1 MPMVAIT
8 ADEISTLTKY
18 VYALCGVALDASKA
32 YLLESRFKPLLSKY
46 GLSSYMELY
55 QKAVADKSGEMEKD
69 IVSAITTNETLFFRD
84 NSPFEVFKHKI
95 LPDIIDA
102 RSKMYA
108 GRPIPIRIWS
118 AACSTGQEVYSIAIA
133 LIETL
138 GRLDRYQ
145 ISILGTDI
153 SDEAIAKASYGKY
166 NKFEIE
172 RGLPM
177 NVLHR
182 YFTSTGDGWRIKD
195 EIRAMAVF
203 KKFNLMKPFTGLGRF
218 DVVFCRNVAIYFTPQ
233 DKRAVFEKIAGVLEP
248 DGALIIG
255 STESLSGVTTMFE
268 PRRYMRAVFYQL
280 AGTPRPAAAS
290 TAPPQPAAFSAPSPP
305 RPVSPPRPSV
315 TGASR
320 PAAAPPRGAPASV
333 GPRPPAQKAS
343 PSPPPSPGVTTAMR
357 QPTPPLPREPETVAV
372 STPAPASVEQEAA
385 ARPAPPRRQA
395 PPPPTRRLPP
405 QGPPADKVALKKLLM
420 QKKAAKKAGAA

>member
-1 MPMVAIT
+1 MVAIT

-55 QKAVADKSGEMEKD
+55 QRAVADKSGEMEKD

-84 NSPFEVFKHKI
+84 NAPFEVLKYKI

-102 RSKMYA
+102 RSKVYA

-133 LIETL
+133 LVETL

-218 DVVFCRNVAIYFTPQ
+218 DVVFCRNVAIYFTHH

-280 AGTPRPAAAS
+280 AGSPRPAAAS

-305 RPVSPPRPSV
+305 RPVAAPRPSLAS
-315 TGASR
+315 TSR
-320 PAAAPPRGAPASV
+320 PAAAPLGASAAAMPKTPAAPAST
-333 GPRPPAQKAS
+333 
-343 PSPPPSPGVTTAMR
+343 PPSPGATTVRPPQAA
-357 QPTPPLPREPETVAV
+357 PPLPRDPETLAV
-372 STPAPASVEQEAA
+372 SPPAPAPVEQEAA

-405 QGPPADKVALKKLLM
+405 QGPPADKVALKKLLL
-420 QKKAAKKAGAA
+420 QKKAAKQAGTA

>member
-1 MPMVAIT
+1 MVAIT

-18 VYALCGVALDASKA
+18 VYALCGVSLDASKA

-55 QKAVADKSGEMEKD
+55 QRAVADKSGEMEKD

-84 NSPFEVFKHKI
+84 NAPFEVLKYKI

-102 RSKMYA
+102 RSKVYA

-133 LIETL
+133 LVETL

-177 NVLHR
+177 NVLNR

-218 DVVFCRNVAIYFTPQ
+218 DVVFCRNVAIYFTHH

-280 AGTPRPAAAS
+280 AGSPRPAAVS

-305 RPVSPPRPSV
+305 RPVAAPRSSLAS
-315 TGASR
+315 TSR
-320 PAAAPPRGAPASV
+320 PAAAPLGASAAMPKTPAAPAS
-333 GPRPPAQKAS
+333 A
-343 PSPPPSPGVTTAMR
+343 PPSPGATTALR
-357 QPTPPLPREPETVAV
+357 PPQPAPPLPREPETLAV
-372 STPAPASVEQEAA
+372 STPAPAPVEQEAA
-385 ARPAPPRRQA
+385 GRPAPPRRQA
-395 PPPPTRRLPP
+395 PLPPTRRLPP
-405 QGPPADKVALKKLLM
+405 QGPPADKVALKKLLL
-420 QKKAAKKAGAA
+420 QKKAAKQAGTA

>member
-1 MPMVAIT
+1 MVAIT

-18 VYALCGVALDASKA
+18 VYALCGVALDASKT

-280 AGTPRPAAAS
+280 AGTPRPAAMS
-290 TAPPQPAAFSAPSPP
+290 TPSALSQPPAFSAPPSP

>member
-55 QKAVADKSGEMEKD
+55 QKAVADKSGDLEKD

-84 NSPFEVFKHKI
+84 NSPFEVFKYKI

-102 RSKMYA
+102 RSKVSA

-118 AACSTGQEVYSIAIA
+118 AACSTGQEVYSIAIS

-177 NVLHR
+177 NVLNR
-182 YFTSTGDGWRIKD
+182 YFTPTGDGWRIKD

-255 STESLSGVTTMFE
+255 STESLSGVTALFE

-280 AGTPRPAAAS
+280 AGTPSPAAVS
-290 TAPPQPAAFSAPSPP
+290 TAPAQQPPAFSAPTPP
-305 RPVSPPRPSV
+305 RPMPAPRAPLTSVSRPVSSPQGASVAPKTSVPVAPPSAHGATPAIRPHTAPPSSLLQEPEPVAAVSP
-315 TGASR
+315 
-320 PAAAPPRGAPASV
+320 APE
-333 GPRPPAQKAS
+333 PPAQEAVAG
-343 PSPPPSPGVTTAMR
+343 PI
-357 QPTPPLPREPETVAV
+357 PTR
-372 STPAPASVEQEAA
+372 
-385 ARPAPPRRQA
+385 RPT
-395 PPPPTRRLPP
+395 PPPTRRLSP